1 MPVYRLYPPV
11 SLVRFDLDY
20 PVIHVCFFGY
30 SKIIK
35 LEDDNQNLTWS
46 DPEPDAPSVGK
57 NVSLAQDTSLKY
69 GGRESPGDEAV

>member
-1 MPVYRLYPPV
+1 M
-11 SLVRFDLDY
+11 
-20 PVIHVCFFGY
+20 IAFFGY

-46 DPEPDAPSVGK
+46 DSEADAPSVGK

-69 GGRESPGDEAV
+69 DDGRETPGDEAV